1 MKSLEWPGKLVRRMN
16 LMSELL
22 DIYDYDCEKTCSMLI
37 SLRKKLD
44 RIKRSIEVSH
54 KMGYFIT
61 LSKLLELIEDDD
73 NEE

>member
-1 MKSLEWPGKLVRRMN
+1 MDEEFM
-16 LMSELL
+16 

-44 RIKRSIEVSH
+44 RIKKSVELSH

-61 LSKLLELIEDDD
+61 PSKLLELIEDDEND
-73 NEE
+73 